1 MKKII
6 LIGAMIGV
14 AIGAVLLLSKER
26 KDVIVTTVAK
36 KAIDYLP
43 APEGQEKE
51 MAVVTDIMKRFL
63 TADGTTHRILILLQ
77 NNFELRP
84 TGGFLGQ
91 FAVVELR
98 NGHVVRTEIV
108 DANVFDKEIKSD
120 RPAPPVLAKYMGIKK
135 WKFRD
140 ANWSPDFP
148 TAVQDVLHFYGLKPG
163 NNTDFDAVVA
173 MNATLLNELLAIT
186 GDITIRTKSRQ
197 RGAFDVTFT
206 AADGAWTLQQAVE
219 KEILLRDEAV
229 ARAEAQAEATGERYK
244 EPRDENGKKIRRVKP
259 WERHNRKQIM
269 KDLGNAIVER
279 LMAPTRLST
288 TIPQMTSFAL
298 EALARKDIQL
308 WFKDPALQAQA
319 RTQHWT
325 GEVDTQWDGDYVM
338 VVDANLGSLKTD
350 RHITRTI
357 EHTVDFRGLGAEVNN
372 AAAGRMV
379 RYRTADLKERVMAGN
394 YRAPGPLA
402 TTRVTYEHAAQAP
415 DWSTSDYH
423 SYTRLIVPAGAHW
436 LTREWFFAPSVDTE
450 TFANRTVYGYK
461 FDVLINDPNFPHI
474 LPTMLQY
481 TLPST
486 ITDTNY
492 AFKIQK
498 QSGTGTIPF
507 RLTVITTDGTRYTY
521 SADLTHDLTVT
532 LADMTRE

>member
-1 MKKII
+1 MKKVLAFVIVCV
-6 LIGAMIGV
+6 LIGVGGFIFFKRNHET
-14 AIGAVLLLSKER
+14 I
-26 KDVIVTTVAK
+26 IVTAAK
-36 KAIDYLP
+36 KIIDYLP
-43 APEGQEKE
+43 APAGQEEE
-51 MAVVTDIMKRFL
+51 MRALTDIAKAFL
-63 TADGTTHRILILLQ
+63 TDDGATHRIMLLLQ
-77 NNFELRP
+77 NNYELRP

-91 FAVVELR
+91 FAVL
-98 NGHVVRTEIV
+98 EIRGGTITRLDIM
-108 DANVFDKEIKSD
+108 DANVFDKQIKSD

-148 TAVQDVLHFYGLKPG
+148 TAVQDILHFYALKPS
-163 NNTDFDAVVA
+163 NDPHFDAVVA
-173 MNATLLNELLAIT
+173 INATMLNRIMRIT
-186 GDITIRTKSRQ
+186 GPISVETKSRQ
-197 RGAFDVTFT
+197 RGKFTVTFT
-206 AADGAWTLQQAVE
+206 SEDTAWQLQEAVE

-229 ARAEAQAEATGERYK
+229 AHAEAQAEATGEHYK

-259 WERHNRKQIM
+259 WERAHRKDIM
-269 KDLGNAIVER
+269 KDLGKEII
-279 LMAPTRLST
+279 TRLT
-288 TIPQMTSFAL
+288 DPKNL
-298 EALARKDIQL
+298 HKNV
-308 WFKDPALQAQA
+308 PALISAILAGVEEKDVQMWFSNQALQEKA
-319 RTQHWT
+319 RAHHWT
-325 GEVDTQWDGDYVM
+325 GEVDTQWDGDYLF

-357 EHTVDFRGLGAEVNN
+357 EHTVDFRGLGAEINN

-379 RYRTADLKERVMAGN
+379 RYKTADLKERIMAGN

-402 TTRVTYEHAAQAP
+402 TTRVTYEHMATAP

-423 SYTRLIVPAGAHW
+423 SYTRLIVPAGVTW

-481 TLPST
+481 VLPTS
-486 ITDTNY
+486 ITEENY

-521 SADLTHDLTVT
+521 STDLTHDLTVT